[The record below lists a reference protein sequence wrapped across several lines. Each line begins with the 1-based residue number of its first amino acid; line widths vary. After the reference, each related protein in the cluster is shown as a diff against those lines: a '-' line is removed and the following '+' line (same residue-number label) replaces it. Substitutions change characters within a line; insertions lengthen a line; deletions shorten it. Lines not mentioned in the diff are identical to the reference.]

1 MIVLFNCRSHVFAT
15 FFKVFFLV
23 VVFGLYNGLFVLPVV
38 LSFLGPAAY
47 SAGEQEEGKL
57 ETLDKEEEEP
67 FRYLL
72 PATNLNFIDWN
83 DPRFCSVI

>member
-1 MIVLFNCRSHVFAT
+1 MFAT

-47 SAGEQEEGKL
+47 SAVEKEESKL
-57 ETLDKEEEEP
+57 ETLEKEEEEP

-72 PATNLNFIDWN
+72 PATNMNSN
-83 DPRFCSVI
+83 